1 MLRKT
6 TSVTATHSLRAL
18 PVYPSHSSCLSLS
31 ASLFLLHSVFL
42 SFSLPLPLPHW
53 ALVLLPLC
61 RDPWRSPMA
70 WTCPTRARSTPS
82 TCVRSAR
89 CWVTTAAECN
99 DRTPPPCPP
108 PFCQPEKTPPP
119 LRSSV
124 LLHVSACG
132 PAGVGMG
139 GFGSCLVCRNGVTDV
154 TAPQKAR
161 SLGLSTGGPGVCV
174 EGTGLSRDRCTGFHT
189 ALGVPC
195 RLSSSETPFQ
205 VSSLVLATS
214 ALNLL

>member
-1 MLRKT
+1 MGTGPRPTALAPVQNLSLCLRGQREAGKALVLRKT
-6 TSVTATHSLRAL
+6 TSVTATHSLRVL

-31 ASLFLLHSVFL
+31 ASLFPLHSVCL

-70 WTCPTRARSTPS
+70 WTCLIRARSTPS
-82 TCVRSAR
+82 TCVRSAK

-119 LRSSV
+119 LCSSV
-124 LLHVSACG
+124 LLRVSACG

-154 TAPQKAR
+154 TAHKRPGLWD
-161 SLGLSTGGPGVCV
+161 SLQVGLGSVWRGRG
-174 EGTGLSRDRCTGFHT
+174 
-189 ALGVPC
+189 
-195 RLSSSETPFQ
+195 
-205 VSSLVLATS
+205 
-214 ALNLL
+214 